1 MKILQLCHKPPMPAA
16 DGGCIAMNNITQGL
30 IEAGHKVK
38 IITIFTHKHNF
49 FPENMSK
56 EYLDS
61 TEIEGVYVDTRLNI
75 VDAYS
80 SIMTSDSYHVNRFF
94 STDFDIKL
102 TRVLKQ
108 ENFDIV
114 HLESLFMTPYIGTIR
129 RLSRAK
135 IVLRS
140 HNLEFVIWEK
150 IAKGTS
156 NIFRKLYISYLSKK
170 LRNYELK
177 LLNEV
182 AGVATI
188 SEEDKKRFLGLGIL
202 KPISTIP
209 FGIDLEDYHSQIN
222 EQPELALFHLGA
234 MDWSPNLEGIQWF
247 LKEVWPRVLSAR
259 PNLKLYLAGR
269 SMPEDFVTG
278 RWKNVEVVGEVE
290 DSKKF
295 ISSKAVM
302 IVPLL
307 SAGGIRVK
315 IIEGLALGKAII
327 SSSIGAEGIDCVNGE
342 QLLIA
347 DTANEWVKTIDRIFD
362 EKDLIKQLGIRGKR
376 HSEKFNIV
384 NTTEELVKFYKQ
396 LKKI

>member
-1 MKILQLCHKPPMPAA
+1 
-16 DGGCIAMNNITQGL
+16 
-30 IEAGHKVK
+30 
-38 IITIFTHKHNF
+38 
-49 FPENMSK
+49 
-56 EYLDS
+56 
-61 TEIEGVYVDTRLNI
+61 
-75 VDAYS
+75 
-80 SIMTSDSYHVNRFF
+80 
-94 STDFDIKL
+94 
-102 TRVLKQ
+102 
-108 ENFDIV
+108 
-114 HLESLFMTPYIGTIR
+114 
-129 RLSRAK
+129 
-135 IVLRS
+135 
-140 HNLEFVIWEK
+140 
-150 IAKGTS
+150 
-156 NIFRKLYISYLSKK
+156 
-170 LRNYELK
+170 
-177 LLNEV
+177 
-182 AGVATI
+182 
-188 SEEDKKRFLGLGIL
+188 
-202 KPISTIP
+202 
-209 FGIDLEDYHSQIN
+209 
-222 EQPELALFHLGA
+222 
-234 MDWSPNLEGIQWF
+234 
-247 LKEVWPRVLSAR
+247 
-259 PNLKLYLAGR
+259 
-269 SMPEDFVTG
+269 MPEDFVTG